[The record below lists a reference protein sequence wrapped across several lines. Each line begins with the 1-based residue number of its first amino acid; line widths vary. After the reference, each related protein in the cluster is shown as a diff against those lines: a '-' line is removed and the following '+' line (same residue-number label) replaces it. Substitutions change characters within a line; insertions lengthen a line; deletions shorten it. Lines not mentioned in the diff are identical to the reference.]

1 MRKVGTLQALS
12 ATLIVDRNI
21 EFSTYYIPL
30 HLQED
35 LRSINSIKNLR
46 ATENILK
53 KKISELVE
61 SLNYGTMRFRY
72 YDEMISETNSVISI
86 ERYFDLYRNVVM
98 WGENIEKVQ
107 KHIKDVEEEIMMIH
121 VEEEFFLLTL
131 GDVYNG
137 I

>member
-12 ATLIVDRNI
+12 ATLIVDKNI
-21 EFSTYYIPL
+21 EFSTYCIPL

-72 YDEMISETNSVISI
+72 YDEMISETNSVISV
-86 ERYFDLYRNVVM
+86 ERYFVVK
-98 WGENIEKVQ
+98 WGENVEKVQ
-107 KHIKDVEEEIMMIH
+107 KHIKEVEEEIMMIH

-131 GDVYNG
+131 GDVYNT